1 MSAHRPCDPSANEP
15 TPAKPPPQSQPLTC
29 SLAPSSSEPSSRVV
43 TILLNCAWARLLT
56 EFWIL
61 AAVIAFSGLGTGL
74 DIRYQSSLL
83 GFSAKA
89 YWNPPAVTG
98 VASLKAVVDVVPP
111 LVTTTTGMPEPV
123 VAAPALLALAFLIVS
138 AVVPVAVPPLM
149 MI

>member
-1 MSAHRPCDPSANEP
+1 M
-15 TPAKPPPQSQPLTC
+15 
-29 SLAPSSSEPSSRVV
+29 V